1 MKRVLVSVVSIQ
13 RDMDGKEVK
22 SELVSAGKY
31 YEKNGVRYFVY
42 KESEITGMEG
52 VTTVIKLQADG
63 TLILL
68 RLGKIR
74 QKQEYA
80 VGKVKKS
87 LYEMPFGDIEVSMKT
102 YEIKVD
108 MVDGIG
114 RIYLAYDVLLGELA
128 STYNQLFMEI
138 REDRA

>member
-1 MKRVLVSVVSIQ
+1 MSVSSGIWTARKLSRNSFRRV
-13 RDMDGKEVK
+13 
-22 SELVSAGKY
+22 
-31 YEKNGVRYFVY
+31 N
-42 KESEITGMEG
+42 
-52 VTTVIKLQADG
+52 TTKK
-63 TLILL
+63 ILL

-87 LYEMPFGDIEVSMKT
+87 LYETPFGDIEVSMKT

-114 RIYLAYDVLLGELA
+114 RIYLAYDVLLGELT

>member
-1 MKRVLVSVVSIQ
+1 
-13 RDMDGKEVK
+13 MDDKEVK

-31 YEKNGVRYFVY
+31 YEKNGARYFVY

-87 LYEMPFGDIEVSMKT
+87 LYETPFGDIEVSMKT

-114 RIYLAYDVLLGELA
+114 RIYLAYDVLLGELT

>member
-1 MKRVLVSVVSIQ
+1 
-13 RDMDGKEVK
+13 MDGKEVK

-31 YEKNGVRYFVY
+31 YEKNGARYFVY

-87 LYEMPFGDIEVSMKT
+87 LYETPFGDIEVSMKT

-114 RIYLAYDVLLGELA
+114 RIYLAYDVLLGELT
-128 STYNQLFMEI
+128 STYNQLFMGI

>member
-13 RDMDGKEVK
+13 RDMDDKEVK

-31 YEKNGVRYFVY
+31 YEKNGARYFVY

-52 VTTVIKLQADG
+52 VTTVIKLQTDG

-87 LYEMPFGDIEVSMKT
+87 LYETPFGDIEVSMKT

-114 RIYLAYDVLLGELA
+114 RIYLAYDVLLGELT

>member
-1 MKRVLVSVVSIQ
+1 MSVSSGIWTARKLSRNSFRRVNTTKNMEPDISSI
-13 RDMDGKEVK
+13 
-22 SELVSAGKY
+22 
-31 YEKNGVRYFVY
+31 
-42 KESEITGMEG
+42 
-52 VTTVIKLQADG
+52 
-63 TLILL
+63 
-68 RLGKIR
+68 KIR

-87 LYEMPFGDIEVSMKT
+87 LYETPFGDIEVSMKT

-114 RIYLAYDVLLGELA
+114 RIYLAYDVLLGELT

>member
-13 RDMDGKEVK
+13 RDMDSKEVK

-31 YEKNGVRYFVY
+31 YEKNGARYFVY

-87 LYEMPFGDIEVSMKT
+87 LYETPFGDIEVSMKT

-114 RIYLAYDVLLGELA
+114 RIYLAYDVLLGELT

>member
-31 YEKNGVRYFVY
+31 YEKHGARYFVY

-52 VTTVIKLQADG
+52 VTTVIKLQTDG

-68 RLGKIR
+68 RLGKNR
-74 QKQEYA
+74 NMLSA
-80 VGKVKKS
+80 
-87 LYEMPFGDIEVSMKT
+87 
-102 YEIKVD
+102 
-108 MVDGIG
+108 
-114 RIYLAYDVLLGELA
+114 R
-128 STYNQLFMEI
+128 
-138 REDRA
+138 

>member
-31 YEKNGVRYFVY
+31 YEKNGARYFVY

-87 LYEMPFGDIEVSMKT
+87 LYETPFGDIEVSMKT

-114 RIYLAYDVLLGELA
+114 RIYLAYDVL
-128 STYNQLFMEI
+128 
-138 REDRA
+138 

>member
-1 MKRVLVSVVSIQ
+1 M
-13 RDMDGKEVK
+13 
-22 SELVSAGKY
+22 
-31 YEKNGVRYFVY
+31 
-42 KESEITGMEG
+42 
-52 VTTVIKLQADG
+52 TVIKLQADG

-87 LYEMPFGDIEVSMKT
+87 LYETPFGDIEVSMKT

-114 RIYLAYDVLLGELA
+114 RIYLAYDVLLGELT

>member
-1 MKRVLVSVVSIQ
+1 MKRVLVSGVSIQ
-13 RDMDGKEVK
+13 REMDGKEVK

-31 YEKNGVRYFVY
+31 YEKNGARYFVY

-87 LYEMPFGDIEVSMKT
+87 LYETPFGDIEVSMKT

-114 RIYLAYDVLLGELA
+114 RIYLAYDVLLGELT